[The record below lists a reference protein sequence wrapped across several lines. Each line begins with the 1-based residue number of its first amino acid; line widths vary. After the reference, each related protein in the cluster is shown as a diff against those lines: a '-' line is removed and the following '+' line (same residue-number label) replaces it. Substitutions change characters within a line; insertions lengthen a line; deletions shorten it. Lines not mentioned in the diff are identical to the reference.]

1 MYRNF
6 SLTDTERKQIMEQHA
21 AHGYKKPINEIFGAT
36 WLTKIKIDSPEEL
49 TDEQK
54 HDMADKFQRQWNGL
68 VAVEFAPGEWFNQD
82 GKIEN
87 IEEYETHVNT
97 NIYGKERERP
107 GNAEFE
113 TKVKNYHRNTE
124 PDSPHQYQYSSYDD
138 YEMQGI
144 GKHLTPAEKKE
155 KEDAFNRMK
164 ETGFSFGVHEA
175 KQKLKE
181 SFNRFAI
188 NEQLTDNQRLASQ
201 KGYGPVSVEYAN
213 QLEKE
218 GKLLATAP
226 NNQPA
231 QNSASAPAGSAAPAS
246 AAAEVKAPD
255 INVNCAASLA
265 EIKKGSMKILKYG
278 CKTDAVKELQKLL
291 GMEEKY
297 QTGYFGNMTKGKV
310 IEFQKANKDPEG
322 KDLVPDGKVGDKTYS
337 VMAYKKITTTSDAQK
352 TATDATTNKA
362 ATDSTQT
369 ATDSTAV
376 KVNETGEVDENLGKL
391 VGTAVKKGAQYVDDV
406 MKYFKKPAQKGAFPV
421 KQGVQKAAD
430 VYVPKSAQPAMKSL
444 LQKYG
449 SQRWTPGL
457 NIALQPARQEMAIVV
472 NDLKRLRSQLPG
484 FGTGSVEQKQYF
496 ENGIYD
502 GVTSLR
508 SKIEGVLDSNMT
520 GCLKY
525 EKGTPFDFNA
535 SIGLIED
542 ITKTV
547 NAVMSNKKLNPDA
560 IKTLQFMREN
570 LNDASIKIQMGLT
583 DLLTT
588 K

>member
-6 SLTDTERKQIMEQHA
+6 SLTDEERKQIMEQHA

-113 TKVKNYHRNTE
+113 ANIKKNHRNTE
-124 PDSPHQYQYSSYDD
+124 PDSPHEYQYGSYYD

-144 GKHLTPAEKKE
+144 GKHLTPAERKKT
-155 KEDAFNRMK
+155 EDAYNRMK

-188 NEQLTDNQRLASQ
+188 NEQLTDNQRLANA
-201 KGYGPVSVEYAN
+201 KGYGPVSKDYAD
-213 QLEKE
+213 QLGKQ

-231 QNSASAPAGSAAPAS
+231 QNSASAPAGYAAPAS

-310 IEFQKANKDPEG
+310 IEFQKANKDAEG

-337 VMAYKKITTTSDAQK
+337 VMAYKKITTTTDTQK
-352 TATDATTNKA
+352 TAADAITNKA

-376 KVNETGEVDENLGKL
+376 KVNN
-391 VGTAVKKGAQYVDDV
+391 
-406 MKYFKKPAQKGAFPV
+406 
-421 KQGVQKAAD
+421 
-430 VYVPKSAQPAMKSL
+430 
-444 LQKYG
+444 
-449 SQRWTPGL
+449 
-457 NIALQPARQEMAIVV
+457 
-472 NDLKRLRSQLPG
+472 
-484 FGTGSVEQKQYF
+484 
-496 ENGIYD
+496 
-502 GVTSLR
+502 
-508 SKIEGVLDSNMT
+508 
-520 GCLKY
+520 
-525 EKGTPFDFNA
+525 
-535 SIGLIED
+535 
-542 ITKTV
+542 
-547 NAVMSNKKLNPDA
+547 
-560 IKTLQFMREN
+560 
-570 LNDASIKIQMGLT
+570 
-583 DLLTT
+583 
-588 K
+588 